1 MTDGLPLIERRWA
14 MVTIALAIAMSTLD
28 STIANVALPTI
39 ARDLNTTPNNSI
51 WVINAYQ
58 LTLSICLLPFSSIG
72 DIVGYRK
79 IYCAGLAIFTA
90 ASLACA
96 ISSSLPALTLARVI
110 QGVGA
115 AGILSV
121 NSAII
126 RRIYPKKEF
135 GRGMGFNAFIVAIF
149 SALGPTIASG
159 ILAIGTWEWLFA
171 LNVPI
176 GLLALY
182 IAMKHIPDYHNGSQF
197 DWPNAVLCAMTI
209 SILIISIDGIG
220 HHGKVIQ
227 VITGIFFA
235 IFMGSILI
243 YRELKVDEPL
253 FPVDLFKIPLF
264 SSSIAT
270 SICSYISQM
279 AAFTSLPFFMQ
290 YVLLRT
296 EVETGL
302 LLTPWP
308 IATALTAI
316 LAGRMADKYPVGI
329 LCGIGLAVFAT
340 GLTLMAELST
350 NATDITIMWRM
361 AMCGIGFGLFQTPNN
376 RAILDSTP
384 LNRSSAAGGM
394 MSSARLLGQTIGA
407 ALVSLSFVI
416 IPIEPTRTVLYCAGL
431 LSLIAA
437 GVSLIRQGEKF
448 RTQF

>member
-1 MTDGLPLIERRWA
+1 MTDGLPLTERRWA
-14 MVTIALAIAMSTLD
+14 MLTIGLAIAMSTLD

-39 ARDLNTTPNNSI
+39 ARDLNVTPNNSI

-110 QGVGA
+110 QGIGA

-126 RRIYPKKEF
+126 RRIYSKKEF
-135 GRGMGFNAFIVAIF
+135 GRGMGLNAFIGALF
-149 SALGPTIASG
+149 AALGPTIASG
-159 ILAIGTWEWLFA
+159 VLAIGTWEWLFI

-182 IAMKHIPDYHNGSQF
+182 IAMKHIPDYHNGSRF
-197 DWPNAVLCAMTI
+197 DWPNAILCAMTI

-220 HHGKVIQ
+220 HHGKVFQ
-227 VITGIFFA
+227 VVIGFLCALI
-235 IFMGSILI
+235 MGTLLIL
-243 YRELKVDEPL
+243 RELKVDEPL

-264 SSSIAT
+264 SSSVAT
-270 SICSYISQM
+270 SICSYIAQM

-290 YVLLRT
+290 YVLSRT
-296 EVETGL
+296 EVEIGL

-316 LAGRMADKYPVGI
+316 VAGRLADKYSVGI
-329 LCGIGLAVFAT
+329 LCGIGLTVFAI
-340 GLTLMAELST
+340 GLILIADLSS
-350 NATDITIMWRM
+350 NVTDTTIMWRM
-361 AMCGIGFGLFQTPNN
+361 AICGIGFGLFQTPNN
-376 RAILDSTP
+376 RALLDSTP
-384 LNRSSAAGGM
+384 LSRSSAAGAM

-407 ALVSLSFVI
+407 AFVSLSFVI
-416 IPIEPTRTVLYCAGL
+416 IPIEPTRTTLYCAGL
-431 LSLIAA
+431 LSFIAA
-437 GVSLIRQGEKF
+437 GVSLIRQGERF
-448 RTQF
+448 RLSP